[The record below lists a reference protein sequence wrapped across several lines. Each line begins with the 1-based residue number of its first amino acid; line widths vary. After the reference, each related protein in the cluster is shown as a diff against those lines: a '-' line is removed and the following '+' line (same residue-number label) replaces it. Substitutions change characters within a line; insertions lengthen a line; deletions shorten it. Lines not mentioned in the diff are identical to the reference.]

1 MSFVTPEAWRPVGI
15 DDIERKAWTALRH
28 PGHVCVVAGPGAG
41 KTEFLAQKATYLLQT
56 RSCPP
61 PYSILAISFK
71 RDAAG
76 NLAERVRKRCPPEQ
90 ARRFV
95 SMTFDSFTKN
105 LVDRFYEAIPEIWRP
120 TRRYDVLL
128 PKTQDISD
136 FLTQAMA
143 EAPSV
148 AWRNEIG
155 GLKAENFE
163 SHAIGGMRLDASS
176 KNPRNGVEFAVAR
189 WWVENWGYRPR
200 SRLSFVMINRL
211 AELLLRENPQIVK
224 AMRLTYRFVFLDE
237 FQDTTYAQYDFLK
250 TAFHGSR
257 AKLTAV
263 GDDKQRIMVWAGAR
277 VDAFSRF
284 AEDFASNKVQLLFN
298 YRSSPELVR
307 IQHVVARALEPGTT
321 PSKSQVAST
330 IDTDAARIWNFPNED
345 AEAQHVAHWIRY
357 DIQQRNLTPRDFVLL
372 VRQKAEQFE
381 TRLQGAFKHAGLK
394 IRNES
399 KAIGKTTL
407 QDLLSEELTQMTLS
421 ILRLGL
427 PGRHPAAWRAS
438 VDALTLASGVD
449 PGDEVA
455 FHRVE
460 TTLTSFRR
468 RLQAEFKVAPSKAD
482 SEKIVRHVFDLLDLK
497 AVARSIPQYSVGDQL
512 EITAEAIVLHLT
524 ACARDSRKWSDCL
537 DLFDGTGQVP
547 LMTVHKSKGLEYDT
561 VLFLGL
567 DDDAWWSHTPNNPEG
582 RSTFFVALSRAKQRA
597 IFTYCTRRSRQ
608 KVADLYQLLRDAGVQ
623 EIVPNTKKLVALFTA
638 YQQ

>member
-1 MSFVTPEAWRPVGI
+1 MNFISPESWRPAGI

-28 PGHVCVVAGPGAG
+28 PRNVCVVAGPGAG

-56 RSCPP
+56 GACPP
-61 PYSILAISFK
+61 PYNILAISFK
-71 RDAAG
+71 RDAAE
-76 NLAERVRKRCPPEQ
+76 NLAKRVRKRCPPEQ

-120 TRRYDVLL
+120 TRRYDVLF
-128 PKTQDISD
+128 PKTRDVRD
-136 FLTQAMA
+136 FLTQALA

-148 AWRNEIG
+148 TWRNEIG
-155 GLKAENFE
+155 GLKSENFE
-163 SHAIGGMRLDASS
+163 SHAIGRMRLDPSS
-176 KNPRNGVEFAVAR
+176 KKPRNGVEFAVAR
-189 WWVENWGYRPR
+189 WWEENWGYRPR

-277 VDAFSRF
+277 DDAFSRF
-284 AEDFASNKVQLLFN
+284 AKDFASDKVELLFN

-307 IQHVVARALEPGTT
+307 IQHVVARALEPETI

-345 AEAQHVAHWIRY
+345 AEAEHVAHWIRN
-357 DIQQRNLTPRDFVLL
+357 DMQQRNLTPRDFVLL
-372 VRQKAEQFE
+372 VRQKAEDFE
-381 TRLQGAFKHAGLK
+381 KRLTDAFQRASLK

-399 KAIGKTTL
+399 KNIGKTTL
-407 QDLLSEELTQMTLS
+407 QDLLSEELTRMILS

-427 PGRHPAAWRAS
+427 PGRHAAAWRAS
-438 VDALTLASGVD
+438 VDALTLTSGVD
-449 PGDEVA
+449 PEDEVA
-455 FHRVE
+455 CHRVE

-468 RLQAEFKVAPSKAD
+468 SLRAEFKIAPFKAD
-482 SEKIVRHVFDLLDLK
+482 FEKIVRQVFDLLDLK
-497 AVARSIPQYSVGDQL
+497 AVARSISQYSVGDQL
-512 EITAEAIVLHLT
+512 EITSEAIILHLA
-524 ACARDSRKWSDCL
+524 ACAKHARKWSDCL
-537 DLFDGTGQVP
+537 DSFEGIDQVP

-561 VLFLGL
+561 VIFLGL
-567 DDDAWWSHTPNNPEG
+567 DDNSWWSHTPSNPEG
-582 RSTFFVALSRAKQRA
+582 CSTFFVALSRAKQRA
-597 IFTYCTRRSRQ
+597 IFTYCRSRDRR
-608 KVADLYQLLRDAGVQ
+608 KVADLYQLLTEAGVQ
-623 EIVPNTKKLVALFTA
+623 ERTFPSANERAASLH
-638 YQQ
+638 